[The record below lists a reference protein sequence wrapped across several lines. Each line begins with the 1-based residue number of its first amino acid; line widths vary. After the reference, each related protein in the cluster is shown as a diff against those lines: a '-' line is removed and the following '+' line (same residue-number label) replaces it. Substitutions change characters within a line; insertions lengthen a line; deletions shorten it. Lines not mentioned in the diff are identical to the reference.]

1 MKTRGKREAQRN
13 VSPLVT
19 KKYFEPS
26 AESAKYHLN
35 YSALSELHGHCASL
49 PGATRLTLFG
59 ACPWLSY
66 SAPLA
71 LGACPWLSYSAPLA
85 LGACPWLSYFR
96 AFGAGRLPLAFIFPR
111 LWRWAL
117 APGFHISAPLALAAC
132 PWLSYSAPLA
142 LSSDFLC
149 KAGSRYSASAIIHNH
164 SYMCQRVLTQFT
176 KKGGISRL
184 PGHWL
189 RLKC

>member
-1 MKTRGKREAQRN
+1 MSAPKARNMKARGKREAQRN
-13 VSPLVT
+13 ASPLVT
-19 KKYFEPS
+19 KKYLNR
-26 AESAKYHLN
+26 ALKVRNTNVN

-85 LGACPWLSYFR
+85 L
-96 AFGAGRLPLAFIFPR
+96 
-111 LWRWAL
+111 
-117 APGFHISAPLALAAC
+117 
-132 PWLSYSAPLA
+132 
-142 LSSDFLC
+142 SSDFLC

-176 KKGGISRL
+176 K
-184 PGHWL
+184 
-189 RLKC
+189 